1 VRQLIISNL
10 IRNKR
15 DLITR
20 SHPESI
26 ISEQFRMI
34 HTNIKFSVDEQNG
47 KIFLITSP
55 STADGKSTIAA
66 NLAVSVAQ
74 QKKKVLLIDA
84 NLRNPVLHTIF
95 NIPNTEGITDVL
107 KGLTNL
113 EETVHH
119 TEIGRLDV
127 LSGGKTSVNP
137 VELLGSSRMEELLK
151 FALKKYDVVLIDSY
165 SVIGLT
171 DTQLLAPLCD
181 GVILVMQNGKT
192 RLEKAFEAK
201 KVLEFAK
208 AKLMGVILNE
218 S

>member
-1 VRQLIISNL
+1 MKPLILSNL
-10 IRNKR
+10 HRKKR
-15 DLITR
+15 DLITF

-34 HTNIKFSVDEQNG
+34 HTNIKFSVDDQKG

-55 STADGKSTIAA
+55 SSGDGKSTIAA

-74 QKKKVLLIDA
+74 QKKKILLIDA
-84 NLRNPVLHTIF
+84 NLRSPVLHEIF

-107 KGLTNL
+107 KGLTSL
-113 EETVHH
+113 DETVHH

-127 LSGGKTSVNP
+127 LTGGKASINP
-137 VELLGSSRMEELLK
+137 VELLGSNRMEELLK
-151 FALKKYDVVLIDSY
+151 TALKKYDVILIDSY

-171 DTQLLAPLCD
+171 DTQLLSRHCD
-181 GVILVMQNGKT
+181 GVVLVMQNGKT
-192 RLEKAFEAK
+192 RFEKAFEAK

-208 AKLMGVILNE
+208 AKLVGVILNE
-218 S
+218 N